1 MVPTEGTVH
10 LLKAWAVQNQVP
22 LANDLHVTLL
32 YSRNAL
38 YVKPNTKEISV
49 QPGGFERFGEALVL
63 KLESSELH
71 HRHREFISY
80 GGTHDFDEY
89 RPHMTLC
96 TRVLSIDE
104 TKLSPITFSLTFHKE
119 YNEPLDL

>member
-1 MVPTEGTVH
+1 VKLFELKTRGTGTYVAMVPTEGTVH

-63 KLESSELH
+63 KLE
-71 HRHREFISY
+71 F
-80 GGTHDFDEY
+80 
-89 RPHMTLC
+89 
-96 TRVLSIDE
+96 
-104 TKLSPITFSLTFHKE
+104 
-119 YNEPLDL
+119 